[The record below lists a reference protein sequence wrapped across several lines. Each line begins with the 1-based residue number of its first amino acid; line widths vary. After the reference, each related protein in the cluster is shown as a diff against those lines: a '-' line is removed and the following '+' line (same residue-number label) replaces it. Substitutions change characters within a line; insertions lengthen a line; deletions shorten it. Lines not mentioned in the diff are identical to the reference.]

1 MIGEAV
7 SPAMYERIVQLI
19 KSCPEIKGIVRL
31 KTMHLTPNEVLIN
44 ADIDFKPGLE
54 TKEIN
59 RAVDN
64 IENLIRSQIPVATQ
78 ISIEVESRK

>member
-1 MIGEAV
+1 LIGEAV

-44 ADIDFKPGLE
+44 ADIDFKPDLE
-54 TKEIN
+54 TEEIN

>member
-1 MIGEAV
+1 
-7 SPAMYERIVQLI
+7 
-19 KSCPEIKGIVRL
+19 
-31 KTMHLTPNEVLIN
+31 MHLTPNEVLIN
-44 ADIDFKPGLE
+44 ADIDFKPDLE
-54 TKEIN
+54 TEEIN